1 MQPKLIEFTHFCTT
15 TTLQDLSHF
24 FFTAGSLNGG
34 AVVSGEEGGKE
45 RGGGGV
51 KSGGG
56 MDGGQN
62 LEQVF
67 ICISPSSSSFIDAA
81 KESLPDKR
89 HGKDV
94 FLLTW

>member
-1 MQPKLIEFTHFCTT
+1 MNLLIFVPQPRSKTYLIF
-15 TTLQDLSHF
+15 S
-24 FFTAGSLNGG
+24 FTAGSLNGG
-34 AVVSGEEGGKE
+34 AVVSGEEGGKG
-45 RGGGGV
+45 RGGGV

-89 HGKDV
+89 HGKEN
-94 FLLTW
+94 